1 MSNPMD
7 DIEAQIAAY
16 KKSKPVLS
24 FSVHYKGDRFD
35 VLARDESQVH
45 SEMATVHLN
54 YNPQLARI
62 TANV

>member
-1 MSNPMD
+1 MTNL
-7 DIEAQIAAY
+7 ELQKQIDAY
-16 KKSKPVLS
+16 RKAKPVIS

-45 SEMATVHLN
+45 AELSTVHTN
-54 YNPQLARI
+54 YNPRLARI